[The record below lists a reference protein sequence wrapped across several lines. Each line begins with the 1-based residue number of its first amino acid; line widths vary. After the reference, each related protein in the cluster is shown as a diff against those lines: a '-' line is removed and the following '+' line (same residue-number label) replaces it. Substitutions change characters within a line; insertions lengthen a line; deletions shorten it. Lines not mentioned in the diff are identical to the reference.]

1 MSVTG
6 LTLPFVSTADPDT
19 NAEGGLDPLGL
30 AGLADRLANEIAPE
44 VTARMQRVRFVT
56 AIAACSA
63 LLIEPA
69 DTLGPD
75 GTPAYLAFEWL
86 VVEAVVRRTPS
97 GGIAAVPGA
106 QLAGRRI
113 REPRR
118 HLNGSSYLNTP
129 KVFGFHGVYKRLARD
144 LRVVDDRFRMDQ
156 AGHPLLRAWER
167 DADLD
172 GFVEQ
177 RGNTRGARL
186 AAAIKHQVQNAT
198 ERGEVQLGHASRWW
212 PEISAAF
219 GPGEAG
225 QRERRLLR
233 SYLDDEQRPIRTELV
248 RLVAASAEA
257 EEDEHAMVR
266 RFVETT
272 GTSGELRARLQAI
285 LAYEALARRIA
296 DVFML
301 TRLRSTQAPATRLK
315 PEAVGGHEHVLT
327 VAKALPALYVRAA
340 EAMAVLGLDVE
351 LETQLGSFRDEYEAA
366 QLVEAVL
373 DRHDTVQS
381 RKSKRSW
388 FERDEQGFVVRGIG
402 FADGAFEPS
411 EEFIHPYRLYALR
424 RFCADLGP
432 GRRP

>member
-1 MSVTG
+1 MTVAG

-30 AGLADRLANEIAPE
+30 GGLADQLANKIAPE

-56 AIAACSA
+56 AIAACA
-63 LLIEPA
+63 ELLVEPA

-86 VVEAVVRRTPS
+86 VVEALVRRTPA

-106 QLAGRRI
+106 QLARRRI

-118 HLNGSSYLNTP
+118 HLSGASYLNAP

-144 LRVVDDRFRMDQ
+144 LRIVDDRFRLDQ
-156 AGHPLLRAWER
+156 HGHELLREWEQ
-167 DADLD
+167 DSNLS
-172 GFVEQ
+172 GFIE
-177 RGNTRGARL
+177 RRRNTSGGRL
-186 AAAIKHQVQNAT
+186 AGEMTRQVRSAT

-248 RLVAASAEA
+248 RLVAASAQT

-266 RFVETT
+266 GFAE
-272 GTSGELRARLQAI
+272 TSGISDELRARLRAI
-285 LAYEALARRIA
+285 LAYEALVRRIA
-296 DVFML
+296 DVFTL

-315 PEAVGGHEHVLT
+315 SEAVAGHEQVAV
-327 VAKALPALYVRAA
+327 VAKTLPTLYVRAV
-340 EAMAVLGLDVE
+340 EAMAVLGLDAE
-351 LETQLGSFRDEYEAA
+351 LENQLGSFRDEYEPR

-373 DRHDTVQS
+373 DRHDAVQS
-381 RKSKRSW
+381 RKGKRSW
-388 FERDEQGFVVRGIG
+388 FERDDQGFVVRGIG

>member
-1 MSVTG
+1 MTVAG

-30 AGLADRLANEIAPE
+30 AGIADRLANEIAPE

-86 VVEAVVRRTPS
+86 VVEALVRRRPP

-118 HLNGSSYLNTP
+118 HLNGSSYLNAP

-144 LRVVDDRFRMDQ
+144 LRIVDDRFRMDQ

-167 DADLD
+167 DAGLD

-177 RGNTRGARL
+177 RRNTDGGRL

-198 ERGEVQLGHASRWW
+198 ASGEVELGPTSRWW
-212 PEISAAF
+212 PEISRAF

-225 QRERRLLR
+225 AGERKLLR
-233 SYLDDEQRPIRTELV
+233 GYLDDRQRPIRTELV
-248 RLVAASAEA
+248 GLVASADPT
-257 EEDEHAMVR
+257 EDERAMTI
-266 RFVETT
+266 RFAGAT
-272 GTSGELRARLQAI
+272 GITSDLRQRLQAI
-285 LAYEALARRIA
+285 IAYEAFVRQVA

-301 TRLRSTQAPATRLK
+301 ARLYSTQAPATRLK
-315 PEAVGGHEHVLT
+315 PEAVGVHEHVQT
-327 VAKALPALYVRAA
+327 IAGALPALYVRAA
-340 EAMAVLGLDVE
+340 EAMAVLGLDAE
-351 LETQLGSFRDEYEAA
+351 LETQLGNFRDKYGTA

-373 DRHDTVQS
+373 DRHGAVQS
-381 RKSKRSW
+381 RKGKRSW

-424 RFCADLGP
+424 RFCADLAP